1 MRKIKIVASSVM
13 IAVLLG
19 LTVFCTVFF
28 SRMNKV
34 GKVVV
39 TIFPLYDI
47 CREILGTDDD
57 IVMLQDSGS
66 DMHSYQATASD
77 ITTISKAELFLVVG
91 GESDSWVGG
100 AIRSAGN
107 VNLKTLSLMDV
118 VNKVE
123 ESDENIS
130 DKGHDHEHE
139 HDDED
144 EIEYDEHVW
153 LSIKNMIIAVTE
165 IKLELINIF
174 PERTEIINENTLKYL
189 EKLEDL
195 EAKYSEELAG
205 KDAFYLV
212 ADRFPF
218 IYLMKDYGLSYHAAF
233 SGCSTDAN
241 ATASMKTE
249 LQNIAKEKSVRY
261 IFTTENPV
269 SDIAS
274 SLKTELNKDGQRVD
288 IIALNSCQSVAR
300 NDLKNI
306 SYLSI
311 MSDNLEKLKLGV
323 K

>member
-1 MRKIKIVASSVM
+1 M
-13 IAVLLG
+13 IAVLMG

-28 SRMNKV
+28 SRMNKI

-91 GESDSWVGG
+91 GESDNWVGG

-130 DKGHDHEHE
+130 GDGHE
-139 HDDED
+139 HDHDHDDEE

-153 LSIKNMIIAVTE
+153 LSIKNVIIATKE
-165 IKLELINIF
+165 IESELIKVF
-174 PERTEIINENTLKYL
+174 PERTEIINENTIKYL

-195 EAKYSEELAG
+195 EAKYSEELKG

-269 SDIAS
+269 SDIAT
-274 SLKTELNKDGQRVD
+274 SLKTELNKDGQSVD
-288 IIALNSCQSVAR
+288 IVALNSCQSVSR
-300 NDLKNI
+300 NNLKNI

-311 MSDNLEKLKLGV
+311 MLDNLEKLKLGV
-323 K
+323 KR

>member
-77 ITTISKAELFLVVG
+77 IVTISKAELFLVVG

-189 EKLEDL
+189 AKLEDL

-233 SGCSTDAN
+233 SGCSTDAE
-241 ATASMKTE
+241 ASPSMRME
-249 LQNIAKEKSVRY
+249 LQNIAKEKSVKY

-274 SLKTELNKDGQRVD
+274 QLKDTLYNGGQKVD
-288 IIALNSCQSVAR
+288 IIELNSCQSVAR
-300 NDLKNI
+300 NDLENI

>member
-1 MRKIKIVASSVM
+1 MRKLKIIASSVM

-28 SRMNKV
+28 SRMNKE

-57 IVMLQDSGS
+57 IVMLQDNGS

-77 ITTISKAELFLVVG
+77 IVTISKAELFLVVG
-91 GESDSWVGG
+91 GESDNWVGS

-107 VNLKTLSLMDV
+107 INLKTLSLMDV
-118 VNKVE
+118 VNTVE

-130 DKGHDHEHE
+130 GGHDHDHEHE
-139 HDDED
+139 DEE

-153 LSIKNMIIAVTE
+153 LSIKNMIIATSE
-165 IKLELINIF
+165 IKAELIKVF

-189 EKLEDL
+189 AKLEDL
-195 EAKYSEELAG
+195 EAKYSEALKD

-233 SGCSTDAN
+233 SGCSTDAE
-241 ATASMKTE
+241 ASPNMRAE
-249 LQNIAKEKSVRY
+249 LQNIAKEKSVKY

-269 SDIAS
+269 ADIAS
-274 SLKTELNKDGQRVD
+274 QLKDTLNDNGQKVE
-288 IIALNSCQSVAR
+288 IIELNSCQAVSR

-306 SYLSI
+306 SYIDVMLS
-311 MSDNLEKLKLGV
+311 NLDKLKLGV